1 MEYLINDL
9 MVKLRLR
16 RKCEL
21 ERIQKFNKETDKE
34 LLLIS
39 SGKIFE
45 LDQLIGYLDDM
56 LKYNTNTKNIA
67 Q

>member
-1 MEYLINDL
+1 MEYLICDL
-9 MVKLRLR
+9 IVKLRLR

-21 ERIQKFNKETDKE
+21 ERTQLFNKETDKE